1 MKHISLIA
9 AACSLA
15 FPPAAFAGSIASPQA
30 SHAPSGH
37 LEMIEALEPGI
48 WLIRQAEPFQLRPVG
63 NVTLIEQADGLVLV
77 DSGGSP
83 GSGRR
88 VAALVRSVSD
98 KPVKA
103 VLVTHWHN
111 DHPLGLP
118 AIRAAWPGVRI
129 VAHSRTRD
137 HLLGPPMAATPQG
150 APDPAVDAQI
160 DEQVKGSEDF
170 LRRNAEDPDLSA
182 QERAGYARTLAGFST
197 IRGDTAGSFVVPPT
211 ETFDERLLIDD
222 PERPVE
228 FLHLGRANTDGD
240 AVAWLPRQ
248 RLVATGDIVV
258 SPIPFGFGSYPADWI
273 DTLGRLKALD
283 FALLVPGH
291 GLPQR
296 DAAYVN
302 RLIGLIAEVRAQVAP
317 LAAQGLE
324 LDAVRERVDLGAH
337 KTLFAGDDP
346 WLGRWFDRYWVRP
359 MTESA
364 WREAKGLEIIQ
375 GGG

>member
-1 MKHISLIA
+1 MMLIA
-9 AACSLA
+9 SLFAACSLA
-15 FPPAAFAGSIASPQA
+15 LPTASLPGSIASSA
-30 SHAPSGH
+30 ALNAPTGH
-37 LEMIEALEPGI
+37 LEVIEALEPGI

-63 NVTLIEQADGLVLV
+63 NVTVIEQADGLILI

-88 VAALVRSVSD
+88 VAALVRSISD

-118 AIRAAWPGVRI
+118 ANQAAWPGARI
-129 VAHSRTRD
+129 VTHSRTRD

-170 LRRNAEDPDLSA
+170 LRRNAEDSSLSA
-182 QERAGYARTLAGFST
+182 EERAGYARTLAGFAT
-197 IRGDTAGSFVVPPT
+197 LRDDMAGSFVVPPT
-211 ETFDERLLIDD
+211 ETFDERLVIDD

-228 FLHLGRANTDGD
+228 FLHLGRASTDGD
-240 AVAWLPRQ
+240 AIVWLPLQ
-248 RLVATGDIVV
+248 RIVAAGDIVV

-273 DTLGRLKALD
+273 ETLGRLKALN
-283 FALLVPGH
+283 FSILVPGH

-296 DAAYVN
+296 NASYVD
-302 RLIGLIAEVRAQVAP
+302 RLIDLIAEVRSQVAP

-324 LDAVRERVDLGAH
+324 LDAVRERVDFGTQKA
-337 KTLFAGDDP
+337 LFAGDDP
-346 WLGRWFDRYWVRP
+346 WLGHWFDRYWVRP

-364 WREAKGLEIIQ
+364 WREARGLEIVQ